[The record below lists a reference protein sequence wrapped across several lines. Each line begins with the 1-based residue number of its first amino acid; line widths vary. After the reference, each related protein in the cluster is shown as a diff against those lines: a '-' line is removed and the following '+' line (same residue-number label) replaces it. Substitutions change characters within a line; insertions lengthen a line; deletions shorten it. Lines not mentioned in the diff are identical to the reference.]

1 MESEIHWVEA
11 EGGYHLALSKDGK
24 LICKNKKGKMLA
36 SVPKKVRDSETGE
49 KLQSLRDWMVD
60 HRQNC
65 ADEVDKWLLRSLPV
79 PAPLIEKV
87 WRDPAW
93 RRPLENAVVRPY
105 DRGPNPPAKR
115 DGTEGSAACHAA
127 GGDTSED
134 KTGFLKAADPD
145 KGLGIV
151 NLDGETEWLRPEA
164 VSLPH
169 PILLDDLDDWR
180 ELAADLGVE
189 QGVAQLFRE
198 TFTRPADLDPEA
210 TGVAKFS
217 GGKFE
222 QLRHVLGKCRSLG
235 YKVSGGF
242 AVCPVWEAGT
252 VVEACFW
259 VGAEDPDYETETGEL
274 VWVDR
279 AQHRLALGKVTP
291 VAFSEGMR
299 MASAIYAARKVETEG
314 EDDE

>member
-1 MESEIHWVEA
+1 MEPEIHWVEA
-11 EGGYHLALSKDGK
+11 DGGYHLALSDGK
-24 LICKNKKGKMLA
+24 LICKNKKGKVLA
-36 SVPKKVRDSETGE
+36 SVPKKVRDSEVGE
-49 KLQSLRDWMVD
+49 QLSSLRDWLAD
-60 HRQNC
+60 HRQKC

-79 PAPLIEKV
+79 PTPLIQKV
-87 WRDPAW
+87 WVDPAW
-93 RRPLENAVVRPY
+93 RTYLENAVVRPY
-105 DRGPNPPAKR
+105 
-115 DGTEGSAACHAA
+115 
-127 GGDTSED
+127 GGDTADGDE
-134 KTGFLKAADPD
+134 KTGFLKAADPE

-151 NLDGETEWLRPEA
+151 NLDGETEWLKPET

-180 ELAADLGVE
+180 ELAADLGIE
-189 QGVAQLFRE
+189 QGIAQLFRE
-198 TFTRPADLDPEA
+198 TFAKAADLDAEA
-210 TGVAKFS
+210 TGIDKFS

-242 AVCPVWEAGT
+242 AVCPVWETGT

-274 VWVDR
+274 VFVDR
-279 AQHRLALGKVTP
+279 AQHRLALGKVSP

-299 MASAIYAARKVETEG
+299 MASAIYAARKVDTEG
-314 EDDE
+314 EDDQ